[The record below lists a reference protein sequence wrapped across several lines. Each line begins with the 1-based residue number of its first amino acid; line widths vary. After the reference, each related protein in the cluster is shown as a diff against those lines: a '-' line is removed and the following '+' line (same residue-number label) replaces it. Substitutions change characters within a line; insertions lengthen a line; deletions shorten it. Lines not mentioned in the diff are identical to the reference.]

1 MSSNKEKASMA
12 ATNEASISTIIGDQ
26 TDMKTI
32 AKASA
37 DFTMFKFGDKEIR
50 VLSKNGD
57 PWFVASDVCS
67 ALGLSNSRVSLLA
80 LDDDEK
86 GVSSTYTLKGNQEVA
101 IVSESGMYTLV
112 LRCRD
117 AIKPGT
123 VPHTFRKWVTSEVLP
138 TIRKTGEYQESKPRQ
153 TTATQLTPLRQTVE
167 RLITTGLGRIYPD
180 IWKLV
185 HHRFEVEHIN
195 QLTKSQVTEAI
206 EYLDALEGEY
216 ISKHQS
222 EERWCNAKELG
233 FKLEMIDRIWQ
244 SAKEDIAKFDP
255 NMSKYLDGSMNMLAM
270 YSSSLKGKGICSD
283 SRKLK
288 RVAR

>member
-1 MSSNKEKASMA
+1 MA
-12 ATNEASISTIIGDQ
+12 ATNEASILTIIGDQ

-86 GVSSTYTLKGNQEVA
+86 GVSSTYTIKGNQEVA

-123 VPHTFRKWVTSEVLP
+123 VPYTFRKWVTAEVLP
-138 TIRKTGEYQESKPRQ
+138 SIRKAGKYEVTSSHQTPPVFRYIVTLSYRDVVTGQEE
-153 TTATQLTPLRQTVE
+153 T
-167 RLITTGLGRIYPD
+167 
-180 IWKLV
+180 
-185 HHRFEVEHIN
+185 
-195 QLTKSQVTEAI
+195 
-206 EYLDALEGEY
+206 
-216 ISKHQS
+216 
-222 EERWCNAKELG
+222 
-233 FKLEMIDRIWQ
+233 
-244 SAKEDIAKFDP
+244 
-255 NMSKYLDGSMNMLAM
+255 
-270 YSSSLKGKGICSD
+270 LKGGCNTPEEIIRGTAKKFGIFVSD
-283 SRKLK
+283 MQAMPLN
-288 RVAR
+288 AFY

>member
-1 MSSNKEKASMA
+1 MA
-12 ATNEASISTIIGDQ
+12 ATNEASISTNRNGNI
-26 TDMKTI
+26 DMNILT
-32 AKASA
+32 KASA

-50 VLSKNGD
+50 VLSKNGE
-57 PWFVASDVCS
+57 PWFLAQDVCF
-67 ALGLSNSRVSLLA
+67 ALGIKNVTQAVER
-80 LDDDEK
+80 LDEDERSMFNI
-86 GVSSTYTLKGNQEVA
+86 GRQGEAN

-123 VPHTFRKWVTSEVLP
+123 VPHTFRKWVTAEVLP

-153 TTATQLTPLRQTVE
+153 TTTTQLTPLRQTVE

-195 QLTKSQVTEAI
+195 QLTKSQITEAI

-283 SRKLK
+283 NRKLK